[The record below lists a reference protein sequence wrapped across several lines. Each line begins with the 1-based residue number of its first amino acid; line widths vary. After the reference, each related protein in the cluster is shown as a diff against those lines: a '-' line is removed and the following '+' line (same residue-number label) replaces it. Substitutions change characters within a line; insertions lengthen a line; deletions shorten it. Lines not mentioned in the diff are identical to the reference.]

1 MLFISAR
8 SGHQE
13 IWIKNL
19 RNGEDSMLTA
29 TRAIKLFARFSPDG
43 SKVAFTVGPN
53 WDAYIVPTAGGAP
66 ELVFEGCGW
75 FSGWSSNGKLAI
87 CNNLEYRLNLVDLE
101 SRRKTELLARTDR
114 LVLA

>member
-8 SGHQE
+8 SGYQE

-66 ELVFEGCGW
+66 ELVFEGGGL
-75 FSGWSSNGKLAI
+75 FYGWSSDGKLAI
-87 CNNLEYRLNLVDLE
+87 CNDLEYRLNLLNLE